1 MRQAIT
7 LVIVSLAIL
16 VSSVAQSAERKPLKK
31 LGAKL
36 RASVCR
42 SCR

>member
-1 MRQAIT
+1 MRFLIAC
-7 LVIVSLAIL
+7 VMSLAL
-16 VSSVAQSAERKPLKK
+16 VAPCSAIERKPLKK
-31 LGAKL
+31 LAGKL